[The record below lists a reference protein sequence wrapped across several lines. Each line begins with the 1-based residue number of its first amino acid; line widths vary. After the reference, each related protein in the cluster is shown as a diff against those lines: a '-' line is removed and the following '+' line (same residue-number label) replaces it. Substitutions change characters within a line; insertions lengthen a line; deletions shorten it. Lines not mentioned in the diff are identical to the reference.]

1 MIPLIAEV
9 GNLYVG
15 FMVNLDYFLNGKGV
29 YIRSKLGVLLGYI
42 SNTGRDQSFGCKFAY
57 DCLYNGK

>member
-29 YIRSKLGVLLGYI
+29 YIRSKLGVLLGY
-42 SNTGRDQSFGCKFAY
+42 F
-57 DCLYNGK
+57 